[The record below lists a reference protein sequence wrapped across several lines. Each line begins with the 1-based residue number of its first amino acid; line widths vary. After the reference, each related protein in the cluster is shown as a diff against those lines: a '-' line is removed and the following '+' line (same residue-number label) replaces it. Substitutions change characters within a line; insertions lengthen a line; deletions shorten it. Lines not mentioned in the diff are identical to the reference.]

1 MTRITYSPQDL
12 TLAIWGHAEYAE
24 AGKDI
29 VCASVSIL
37 AMTIAQFAGKLKDEG
52 LANPEIRMEKGDV
65 YIDINPNTY
74 TDYEDVL
81 LVVDNMCAG
90 FELLAQQYPDNV
102 KYINLD
108 DFI

>member
-1 MTRITYSPQDL
+1 MTTITYSPQNL
-12 TLAIWGHAEYAE
+12 TLAIRGHAEYAE

-37 AMTIAQFAGKLKDEG
+37 GMTIAQFAGKLKDEG
-52 LANPEIRMEKGDV
+52 LANPEIIVEKGDL

-74 TDYEDVL
+74 TYYEDVL
-81 LVVDNMCAG
+81 WVVDNMCAG
-90 FELLAQQYPDNV
+90 FKLLAQQYPDNV
-102 KYINLD
+102 EYIDLD

>member
-1 MTRITYSPQDL
+1 MTTITYSPQNL
-12 TLAIWGHAEYAE
+12 TIAIRGHAEYAE

-37 AMTIAQFAGKLKDEG
+37 AMTIAQFAGTLKDEG
-52 LANPEIRMEKGDV
+52 LANPEIRMDKGDV
-65 YIDINPNTY
+65 YIDVNPHSYTTY
-74 TDYEDVL
+74 DDVL
-81 LVVDNMCAG
+81 WVVDNMCAG

-102 KYINLD
+102 EYINLD

>member
-1 MTRITYSPQDL
+1 MTRITYSPQNL
-12 TLAIWGHAEYAE
+12 TIAIRGHAEYAE

-37 AMTIAQFAGKLKDEG
+37 GMTIAQFAGKLKDEG
-52 LANPEIRMEKGDV
+52 LANPEIIVEKGDL

-81 LVVDNMCAG
+81 WVVDNICAG
-90 FELLAQQYPDNV
+90 FELLAQQYPNNV
-102 KYINLD
+102 EYINLD